1 MPMRHR
7 HRTPNM
13 SLIKKQAE
21 NLIPSLI
28 VVATDSETLKLGVAK
43 SLGEMESLD
52 WLVPPMLQKA
62 ETLFN

>member
-1 MPMRHR
+1 M
-7 HRTPNM
+7 
-13 SLIKKQAE
+13 
-21 NLIPSLI
+21 I
-28 VVATDSETLKLGVAK
+28 VPDSETMKVGVAK